1 MSGYIGLADYQR
13 AERELAFKRE
23 RTGLAVHAIITL
35 IVSVALVA
43 INIFLATEFPW
54 SPFPVVGMSIGL
66 VGHYAGTRRLD
77 EVIARRQAE
86 IEAAAR
92 RLVA

>member
-1 MSGYIGLADYQR
+1 MKGGDSH
-13 AERELAFKRE
+13 EW
-23 RTGLAVHAIITL
+23 AIITL
-35 IVSVALVA
+35 IVSVAVIA
-43 INIFLATEFPW
+43 INVFVAPEFPW
-54 SPFPVVGMSIGL
+54 SPFPVLGMSIGL
-66 VGHYAGTRRLD
+66 AGHYAGTRRLD